1 MKTWQL
7 TENVHQAK
15 LPGPLLGILHAAAV
29 PSLDSTK
36 YSACLCDILSRRITA
51 SKLCH
56 CVPVTSLAALKLNCN
71 DTGTGQRG
79 ADASHD
85 AATAA

>member
-1 MKTWQL
+1 MQTWPL
-7 TENVHQAK
+7 AGDVHQAK

-29 PSLDSTK
+29 PSLDSTWN
-36 YSACLCDILSRRITA
+36 SACLCDILSRPITA

-56 CVPVTSLAALKLNCN
+56 CLPVTSLAALKLICN
-71 DTGTGQRG
+71 DIGTGEE